1 MPCCVMR
8 KCHNNTRRCKKAD
21 GIGYHNFPRNPIL
34 RQKWIAAT
42 GRKNWVPSKY
52 STICSI
58 HFEDS
63 CFIKKKKIR
72 TMKKTAYPTIH
83 ILKFIDNEDEN
94 TDTTKDTPEISS
106 LSPRKKKTKKLKGYI
121 PPDDAVPSTSEE
133 PVALVTLSTSG
144 TRSPPQIQVE
154 RLTHTTTA
162 TTSSSANEMET
173 LVIKTEEDDEDDEEM
188 PLYTSDRHGTFSC
201 MTQTSP
207 IPEAGAPFDFKQPGP
222 SDSSEILRLKHLLEE
237 KSTVIYKQAKKIEM
251 LDHEV
256 NRLLARNQYL
266 EDLLKESGISYED

>member
-1 MPCCVMR
+1 MPT
-8 KCHNNTRRCKKAD
+8 KHTK
-21 GIGYHNFPRNPIL
+21 
-34 RQKWIAAT
+34 
-42 GRKNWVPSKY
+42 
-52 STICSI
+52 ICSI
-58 HFEDS
+58 HFCSDDLYMPESGSRKRLKKSAVPICTMVRPLKGNVKPS
-63 CFIKKKKIR
+63 CDLSGPSSS
-72 TMKKTAYPTIH
+72 A
-83 ILKFIDNEDEN
+83 NN
-94 TDTTKDTPEISS
+94 TNVQ
-106 LSPRKKKTKKLKGYI
+106 GYI

>member
-21 GIGYHNFPRNPIL
+21 GIGYHKFPSKVDTRK
-34 RQKWIAAT
+34 KWIRLVQIDRGDDYWLPLSDSRVCSAHFNASDT
-42 GRKNWVPSKY
+42 YFSEKGR
-52 STICSI
+52 CLL
-58 HFEDS
+58 
-63 CFIKKKKIR
+63 KK
-72 TMKKTAYPTIH
+72 
-83 ILKFIDNEDEN
+83 E
-94 TDTTKDTPEISS
+94 S
-106 LSPRKKKTKKLKGYI
+106 LPIVEGYI

>member
-1 MPCCVMR
+1 MCQCLYFLTFQFIVKFIMVHTTCSVSACNSSSRLNKELRFHQFP
-8 KCHNNTRRCKKAD
+8 HDEERCRLWVEACKRPDLVEKTSERL
-21 GIGYHNFPRNPIL
+21 RN
-34 RQKWIAAT
+34 AH
-42 GRKNWVPSKY
+42 
-52 STICSI
+52 ICNL
-58 HFEDS
+58 HFEKHMYG
-63 CFIKKKKIR
+63 KKSL
-72 TMKKTAYPTIH
+72 KKTAVPT
-83 ILKFIDNEDEN
+83 LLLP
-94 TDTTKDTPEISS
+94 TKE
-106 LSPRKKKTKKLKGYI
+106 
-121 PPDDAVPSTSEE
+121 
-133 PVALVTLSTSG
+133 SG
-144 TRSPPQIQVE
+144 VKIQVE

>member
-1 MPCCVMR
+1 MYG
-8 KCHNNTRRCKKAD
+8 KKS
-21 GIGYHNFPRNPIL
+21 L
-34 RQKWIAAT
+34 
-42 GRKNWVPSKY
+42 
-52 STICSI
+52 
-58 HFEDS
+58 
-63 CFIKKKKIR
+63 
-72 TMKKTAYPTIH
+72 KKTAVPT
-83 ILKFIDNEDEN
+83 LLLP
-94 TDTTKDTPEISS
+94 TKE
-106 LSPRKKKTKKLKGYI
+106 
-121 PPDDAVPSTSEE
+121 
-133 PVALVTLSTSG
+133 SG
-144 TRSPPQIQVE
+144 VK
-154 RLTHTTTA
+154 
-162 TTSSSANEMET
+162 T